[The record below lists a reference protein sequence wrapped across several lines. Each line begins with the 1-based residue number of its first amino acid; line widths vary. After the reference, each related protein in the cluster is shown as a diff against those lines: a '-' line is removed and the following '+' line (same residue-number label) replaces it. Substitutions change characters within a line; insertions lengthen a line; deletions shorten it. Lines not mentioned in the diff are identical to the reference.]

1 MGGGRAPWAWRTRGP
16 GGRRFAAAGADGRR
30 ARCPGPPDRCPCV
43 GRPRRPGSRAL
54 RVVAATV
61 ASIHHLMEVAGNRDV
76 RALCDTDRDGTVRS
90 RRTIRRSGHPRSSVG
105 CAACACARCVLA
117 AAIGP
122 AEPRGLRRWHAGA
135 ARLRATPRVES
146 ESLGSASRMAAGA
159 FAPWGCRTRR
169 ARPRPCGPTG
179 SASPPTGCTPT
190 RTARARSGCSRR
202 HVSRDFCKLQEAS
215 YVLHFILA
223 APYRTVCRRDS
234 ERSSTVTVEY
244 AGAPGPTV
252 TAAGLVRPGYW

>member
-1 MGGGRAPWAWRTRGP
+1 MQSRRENPAPEQESGDPKTTRRGGGP
-16 GGRRFAAAGADGRR
+16 GGRGGPADDGLPPLGPMGA
-30 ARCPGPPDRCPCV
+30 ARCTGPPDRCPGV

-76 RALCDTDRDGTVRS
+76 RALRDTDRDGTVRS

-202 HVSRDFCKLQEAS
+202 HVSRDF
-215 YVLHFILA
+215 
-223 APYRTVCRRDS
+223 
-234 ERSSTVTVEY
+234 
-244 AGAPGPTV
+244 
-252 TAAGLVRPGYW
+252 